1 MTDAPPAPAAI
12 PLDVAFRAAMRRLAA
27 TVTVISTRAESGIR
41 HGMTATA
48 VTSVSADPPA
58 VLACVNRSAA
68 LHAQLGLGQRFCI
81 NLLHRSQQR
90 LSEVFSGALD
100 GEQRFSEGNWRSN
113 ADGVPYLDG
122 AQANIFCEIEAIHA
136 YGTHSICIGRVTG
149 AISRA
154 DVDPLVYQD
163 GCYMGT
169 ERIQGGPIEACG
181 PGPDQDT

>member
-1 MTDAPPAPAAI
+1 MSRNSAALS
-12 PLDVAFRAAMRRLAA
+12 LDTAFRAAMRRLAA
-27 TVTVISTRAESGIR
+27 TVTVISTRSENGIR

-90 LSEVFSGALD
+90 QSEVFSGALE
-100 GEQRFSEGNWRSN
+100 GETRFSEGPWKSDV
-113 ADGVPYLDG
+113 DGVPYLDG

-149 AISRA
+149 AISRT
-154 DVDPLVYQD
+154 DVDPLIYQD

-169 ERIQGGPIEACG
+169 GPIDTCG

>member
-1 MTDAPPAPAAI
+1 
-12 PLDVAFRAAMRRLAA
+12 MRRLAA
-27 TVTVISTRAESGIR
+27 TVTVITTRNDSGIR

-48 VTSVSADPPA
+48 VTSVSASPPA

-90 LSEVFSGALD
+90 LSEVFSGAVE
-100 GEQRFSEGNWRSN
+100 GEARFAEGDWQ
-113 ADGVPYLDG
+113 ADAAGLPYLAD
-122 AQANIFCEIEAIHA
+122 AQANIFCEIEAVHA

-169 ERIQGGPIEACG
+169 GPVGDCG
-181 PGPDQDT
+181 PGPGRNG

>member
-1 MTDAPPAPAAI
+1 MTDMSSNPPAP
-12 PLDVAFRAAMRRLAA
+12 PLDAAFRAAMRRLAA
-27 TVTVISTRAESGIR
+27 TVTVISTRSDDGIR

-68 LHAQLGLGQRFCI
+68 LHAQLGLGHRFCI

-90 LSEVFSGALD
+90 LSEVFSGAAA
-100 GEQRFSEGNWRSN
+100 GEARFDEGNWLSDD
-113 ADGVPYLDG
+113 DGVPYLDG

-154 DVDPLVYQD
+154 DVDPLIYQD

-169 ERIQGGPIEACG
+169 GPIDSCG
-181 PGPDQDT
+181 PGPDQNS

>member
-1 MTDAPPAPAAI
+1 MTASSI
-12 PLDVAFRAAMRRLAA
+12 PDPQPIDEAFRIAMRRLAA
-27 TVTVISTRAESGIR
+27 TVTVISTRADTGVR

-68 LHAQLGLGQRFCI
+68 LHAQLRLGQRFCI

-90 LSEVFSGALD
+90 LSEVFSGAVE
-100 GEQRFSEGNWRSN
+100 GEARFGEGDWRGD
-113 ADGVPYLDG
+113 ADGVPYLEG

-136 YGTHSICIGRVTG
+136 YGSHSICIGRVVR

-154 DVDPLVYQD
+154 DVDPLIYQD

-169 ERIQGGPIEACG
+169 GPIDACG
-181 PGPDQDT
+181 PGPDQDE

>member
-1 MTDAPPAPAAI
+1 MTDAPRNPAAI
-12 PLDVAFRAAMRRLAA
+12 PLDAAFRAAMRRLAA
-27 TVTVISTRAESGIR
+27 TVTVISTRADDGIR

-68 LHAQLGLGQRFCI
+68 LHAQLHLGQLFCI

-90 LSEVFSGALD
+90 LSEVFSGAIE
-100 GEQRFSEGNWRSN
+100 GEARFAEGSWLSD
-113 ADGVPYLDG
+113 AAGVPYLDG

-169 ERIQGGPIEACG
+169 GPIEACG
-181 PGPDQDT
+181 LGPDQDS